1 MAGSRLETVGSIFS
15 RTRDLMRAGVLKEK
29 PLWFDIYAAFP
40 PLREPVYR
48 RPLMRYGKA
57 KADIQDVFYHED
69 LIRAKFYS
77 AYGSGQKAFDL
88 FNPNFKSTCQR
99 FVEKYLEL
107 QKLGETDE
115 EKLFVEAGKALLAEG
130 VILRRVGE
138 ARAQQDGSQVSGKSE
153 PTGVKLQTL
162 LEKIQ
167 PLKEV
172 QQDQPSEAPEEQSK
186 GPSPP

>member
-29 PLWFDIYAAFP
+29 PLWFDIYTAFP
-40 PLREPVYR
+40 PLREPVFR

-57 KADIQDVFYHED
+57 KADIQDILYHED

-138 ARAQQDGSQVSGKSE
+138 PRAQQDGSHVSGKSE
-153 PTGVKLQTL
+153 STGVKLQTL
-162 LEKIQ
+162 LEKTQ
-167 PLKEV
+167 PQREV
-172 QQDQPSEAPEEQSK
+172 HQDQPLEAPEEQSK